1 MLAVAECV
9 LPPPPPE
16 GNAPQGRPLGQTA
29 ISGAVTIGGRVSG
42 ESCLAGTRSFFIA
55 RQLFAV
61 KFKARHRGG
70 YSSTEGKVVIPI
82 CFWVFGRPENPETD
96 WDDKPGLPRL
106 VIPVRPEGFWPFS
119 ARKPQNGLG

>member
-1 MLAVAECV
+1 MQGRAACAVAECV

-55 RQLFAV
+55 RQATELPVSSFFGTISAAV
-61 KFKARHRGG
+61 QHGG
-70 YSSTEGKVVIPI
+70 CEHKIHSVRRCEG
-82 CFWVFGRPENPETD
+82 EN
-96 WDDKPGLPRL
+96 
-106 VIPVRPEGFWPFS
+106 S
-119 ARKPQNGLG
+119 